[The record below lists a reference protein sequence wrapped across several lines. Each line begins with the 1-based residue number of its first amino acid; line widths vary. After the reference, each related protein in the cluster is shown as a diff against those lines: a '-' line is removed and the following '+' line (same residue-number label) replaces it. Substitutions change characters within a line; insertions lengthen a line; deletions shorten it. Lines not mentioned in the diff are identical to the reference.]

1 MAGFGPSADS
11 SSAKLSNTVIAEDIE
26 NGDGYLLKALR
37 DATKHAVYA
46 QVRTSNINGLD
57 DSSQIVHTNA
67 WWENA
72 ITGTQIVSGV
82 LTAGLLGV
90 YVYDT
95 VKASKAQDNEDKK
108 GAEA

>member
-1 MAGFGPSADS
+1 
-11 SSAKLSNTVIAEDIE
+11 
-26 NGDGYLLKALR
+26 
-37 DATKHAVYA
+37 
-46 QVRTSNINGLD
+46 
-57 DSSQIVHTNA
+57 
-67 WWENA
+67 
-72 ITGTQIVSGV
+72 VSGV